1 MATRE
6 LRTRRSARSTKSG
19 HAVIETTLLAPWI
32 FFLFVGVL
40 DFGFYAYALIS
51 TENAARVSA
60 LYAASTGSLA
70 ADAHGACE
78 YVVKEMRPLPN
89 VGGSTSCPASCT
101 GACTAGPLTVR
112 ARALD
117 GVGGRPLG
125 VDGRPAAE
133 VSVTYQTITMIPIP
147 GLLAASLNMTRTVQM
162 RIVDN

>member
-1 MATRE
+1 
-6 LRTRRSARSTKSG
+6 
-19 HAVIETTLLAPWI
+19 LLAPWI

-51 TENAARVSA
+51 TQNAARVAA
-60 LYAASTGSLA
+60 LYAASTGTLSG
-70 ADAHGACE
+70 DSRGACQ
-78 YVVKEMRPLPN
+78 YALNEMRPLPN
-89 VGGSTSCPASCT
+89 VGESISCPSSCT
-101 GACTAGPLTVR
+101 SACTAGPLTVQ

-117 GVGGRPLG
+117 GLNGRPLG

-147 GLLAASLNMTRTVQM
+147 GLLASSLNTTRTVQM

>member
-1 MATRE
+1 MANRE
-6 LRTRRSARSTKSG
+6 LRTRQSPRSTQSG
-19 HAVIETTLLAPWI
+19 HAVLETALLAPWI

-40 DFGFYAYALIS
+40 DFGFYSYALIS

-70 ADAHGACE
+70 ADSRGACE

-89 VGGSTSCPASCT
+89 VGGSTSCPPSCA
-101 GACTAGPLTVR
+101 GVCTAGPLTVR

-117 GVGGRPLG
+117 GLGGRPLG
-125 VDGRPAAE
+125 VDGRPATE

-147 GLLAASLNMTRTVQM
+147 GLLAASLNTTRTVQM
-162 RIVDN
+162 RVVDN